1 MKLKLSLQQWQD
13 IQSYALNE
21 LNLSSIS
28 KADCDLSEY
37 IPYYNKWIENGYH
50 ADLDYMTK
58 HGSKRFVP
66 DKLVEGT
73 NSVIVTTLDY
83 LNRPIS
89 TKAEVKRL
97 RSHHDVADVSIYA
110 HGRDYHKVMKKK
122 LQKLGEYIDTLCGEH
137 SFRVFTDS
145 APVLEKPLAEKAGL
159 GWMGKNSMLMN
170 KSQGSFFFIGVI
182 YSNLDLS
189 ELPDEPKIA
198 DACGK
203 CQACIKLCP
212 TNAIMPGKMIDSK
225 RCISYLTIEN
235 KNAIPLEFRDA
246 IGTRI
251 YGCDD
256 CQLVCP
262 FNNSAP
268 ETKEDDFQLR
278 EFLVNRPLLEL
289 YNWTANDFDKNT
301 QGSAIRR
308 IGYTAWIRNI
318 TIAIGNSP
326 TSEKNIEFLE
336 KKKLEFKDN
345 ELILEHIDWAINK
358 QLSVDN
364 HCDLNR

>member
-1 MKLKLSLQQWQD
+1 MKLELSLSQWQKVKD
-13 IQSYALNE
+13 FAINE

-37 IPYYNKWIENGYH
+37 IPYYDIWIQNGYH

-66 DKLVEGT
+66 KELVPGT
-73 NSVIVTTLDY
+73 NSVIVATLDY
-83 LNRPIS
+83 LNRPLS
-89 TKAEVKRL
+89 TKAEVKKL
-97 RSHHDVADVSIYA
+97 RTPDNIADISIYA

-122 LQKLGEYIDTLCGEH
+122 LQKLAEYIDQLTGNH
-137 SFRVFTDS
+137 QFRVFTDS
-145 APVLEKPLAEKAGL
+145 APVLERPLAEKAGL
-159 GWMGKNSMLMN
+159 GWQGKNSMLMN
-170 KSQGSFFFIGVI
+170 KLQGSFFFIGVI

-189 ELPDEPKIA
+189 KLEIPVKVE

-212 TNAIMPGKMIDSK
+212 TNAILPGKMIDSRK
-225 RCISYLTIEN
+225 CISYLTIEN
-235 KNAIPLEFRDA
+235 KGAIPLELRDK

-262 FNNSAP
+262 FNDGAP
-268 ETKEDDFQLR
+268 TTNEEDFKQRD
-278 EFLVNRPLLEL
+278 FLVDKPLLEL
-289 YNWTANDFDKNT
+289 FNWTKVDFDKNT

-308 IGYTAWIRNI
+308 IGYNAWIRNI
-318 TIAIGNSP
+318 AIGIGNSP
-326 TSEKNIEFLE
+326 ASLDNIEALETKRVTFL
-336 KKKLEFKDN
+336 DN
-345 ELILEHIDWAINK
+345 TLILEHIDWAIQK
-358 QLSVDN
+358 QKSL
-364 HCDLNR
+364 LKQI

>member
-1 MKLKLSLQQWQD
+1 MQPKLTAQQWQNVQD
-13 IQSYALNE
+13 YAISE
-21 LNLSSIS
+21 LNISSIS

-37 IPYYNKWIENGYH
+37 IPYYNKWIANGYH

-58 HGSKRFVP
+58 HGNKRFVP
-66 DKLVEGT
+66 NELVTGT
-73 NSVIVTTLDY
+73 NSVIVTTLNY

-89 TKAEVKRL
+89 TKAEVKKL
-97 RSHHDVADVSIYA
+97 RNSYDIADVSIYA

-122 LQKLGEYIDTLCGEH
+122 LQKLGEYINTLCADH

-159 GWMGKNSMLMN
+159 GWIGKNSMLMN
-170 KSQGSFFFIGVI
+170 KTQGSFFFIGVI
-182 YSNLDLS
+182 YSNLNLS
-189 ELPDEPKIA
+189 ELSNQPQITDG
-198 DACGK
+198 CGK

-212 TNAIMPGKMIDSK
+212 TGAIMPGKLIDARK
-225 RCISYLTIEN
+225 CISYLTIEN
-235 KNAIPLEFRDA
+235 KGSIPIKFRDA

-268 ETKEDDFQLR
+268 KTKEKDFQLR

-289 YNWTANDFDKNT
+289 YSWNENDFDKNT

-308 IGYTAWIRNI
+308 IGYKAWIRNI

-326 TSEKNIEFLE
+326 PTKKNIFALRQ
-336 KKKLEFKDN
+336 KKLEFKDN
-345 ELILEHIDWAINK
+345 ELILEHIDWSINK
-358 QLSVDN
+358 QLFTHN
-364 HCDLNR
+364 HCDLDV

>member
-1 MKLKLSLQQWQD
+1 MQLKLSLEQWQKVQD
-13 IQSYALNE
+13 YATNE
-21 LNLSSIS
+21 LDLSSIS

-37 IPYYNKWIENGYH
+37 IPYYNKWIDNNYH

-66 DKLVEGT
+66 KELIPGT
-73 NSVIVTTLDY
+73 NSVIVTTLNY
-83 LNRPIS
+83 SNRAIS
-89 TKAEVKRL
+89 TKNEVKRL
-97 RSHHDVADVSIYA
+97 RSESDIAEISIYA

-122 LQKLGEYIDTLCGEH
+122 LQKLGQYINSLTNNHE
-137 SFRVFTDS
+137 FRVFTDS

-159 GWMGKNSMLMN
+159 GWIGKNSMLMN
-170 KSQGSFFFIGVI
+170 KDQGSFFFIGVI

-189 ELPDEPKIA
+189 NLPDNPSHI

-212 TNAIMPGKMIDSK
+212 TNAIMPGKMIDSLK
-225 RCISYLTIEN
+225 CISYLTIEN

-262 FNNSAP
+262 FNNCAP
-268 ETKEDDFQLR
+268 QTKEKDFQLR
-278 EFLVNRPLLEL
+278 EFLVNKPLLDI
-289 YNWTANDFDKNT
+289 YSWNSMDFDRNT

-308 IGYTAWIRNI
+308 IGYRAWIRNI

-326 TSEKNIEFLE
+326 PSSSNIAALE
-336 KKKLEFKDN
+336 DKMLEFEND
-345 ELILEHIDWAINK
+345 ELILEHISWAIDK
-358 QLSVDN
+358 QN
-364 HCDLNR
+364 N

>member
-1 MKLKLSLQQWQD
+1 MQIKLSLEQWQK
-13 IQSYALNE
+13 IQDYATNE
-21 LNLSSIS
+21 LGISSIS

-37 IPYYNKWIENGYH
+37 IPYYDKWIENNYH
-50 ADLDYMTK
+50 ADLGYMTK

-66 DKLVEGT
+66 DELVPGT
-73 NSVIVTTLDY
+73 NSVIVTTLNY
-83 LNRPIS
+83 SNRPIS
-89 TKAEVKRL
+89 TKNEVKRL
-97 RSHHDVADVSIYA
+97 RSESNIADISIYA

-122 LQKLGEYIDTLCGEH
+122 LQKLGEYINDIIDTHE
-137 SFRVFTDS
+137 FRVFTDS

-189 ELPDEPKIA
+189 HLPNNPKHL

-212 TNAIMPGKMIDSK
+212 TNAITPGKMIDSR

-235 KNAIPLEFRDA
+235 KGTIAQEFRDA

-268 ETKEDDFQLR
+268 QTKEKDFQLR

-289 YNWTANDFDKNT
+289 YSWDSNDFDKNT

-308 IGYTAWIRNI
+308 IGYNAWVRNI
-318 TIAIGNSP
+318 SIAIGNSP
-326 TSEKNIEFLE
+326 YSLNNILALE
-336 KKKLEFKDN
+336 NKKLEFKDN
-345 ELILEHIDWAINK
+345 DLILEHIDWAVNK
-358 QLSVDN
+358 QKNSQ
-364 HCDLNR
+364 

>member
-1 MKLKLSLQQWQD
+1 MQLELSLEQWSK
-13 IQSYALNE
+13 IKAFALNN

-37 IPYYNKWIENGYH
+37 IPHYNQWIANGYH
-50 ADLDYMTK
+50 ADLDYMVK

-66 DKLVEGT
+66 SELVPGT
-73 NSVIVTTLDY
+73 NSVIVTTLNY
-83 LNRPIS
+83 LNKPLS

-97 RSHHDVADVSIYA
+97 RNTSDIADISIYA

-122 LQKLGEYIDTLCGEH
+122 LQKLGEYINELTGNH
-137 SFRVFTDS
+137 QFRVFTDS
-145 APVLEKPLAEKAGL
+145 APVLERPLAEKAGL
-159 GWMGKNSMLMN
+159 GWQGKSSMLMN
-170 KSQGSFFFIGVI
+170 KTQGSFFFIGVI

-189 ELPDEPKIA
+189 NIEDLPFIE

-212 TNAIMPGKMIDSK
+212 TGAIQNGKMIDSRK
-225 RCISYLTIEN
+225 CISYLTIEN
-235 KNAIPLEFRDA
+235 KGAIPLELRDK

-262 FNNSAP
+262 FNNNAP
-268 ETKEDDFQLR
+268 TTSEKDFQQR
-278 EFLVNRPLLEL
+278 NFLVNRPLLEL
-289 YNWTANDFDKNT
+289 FAWTENDFDKNT

-308 IGYTAWIRNI
+308 IGYQSWIRNI
-318 TIAIGNSP
+318 AVGIGNSLY
-326 TSEKNIEFLE
+326 SEKNIEALKS
-336 KKKLEFKDN
+336 KKIEFKN
-345 ELILEHIDWAINK
+345 NLLILEHIDWAINK
-358 QLSVDN
+358 QKLMN
-364 HCDLNR
+364 HYV